1 MSKRQHN
8 RTIALSV
15 LAGMLAS
22 PVFAAP
28 ALVVTD
34 EITDTS
40 QSTTTGQT
48 NQTGQTN
55 ATTTRRMTDE
65 PEDVTEDRLRPGVYP
80 VQPVPPEF
88 AVANDAP
95 ETVPL
100 DWSVG
105 LRGTYTT
112 SNGQE
117 TFVTR
122 LTPQFTATHNGGIA
136 DLVFSGSAEIAKAN
150 GQDAITVTAGGLS
163 LSATAPI
170 DSNTSVKAGAN
181 IGLSQDLPGAVGLSP
196 FVITPP
202 QIVTGGIDLGVDRR
216 FGQFNVGI
224 TGGIDRVNYGPTT
237 RTDTGVTDNSEQN
250 YWSGNGALRLGY
262 QFTPV
267 LEVFGQGEV
276 QRDIFDVQTAS
287 LGVYPNATN
296 RSLRAGIAGKWNT
309 AWSASA
315 SVGVGERVFDE
326 ASLGAFRAQLYG
338 FEVSYTPDPTVKLTA
353 GLDTTLSPAGADNPG
368 TGRIQYAAFARAQY
382 DINSWLRVR
391 ASADWSNSELVGTG
405 TTDRR
410 FALGGGADYVFN
422 KHTSLNA
429 DYGYANSDNIT
440 SGNTQSHQ
448 VSLGVTISR

>member
-8 RTIALSV
+8 RTIALGV

-22 PVFAAP
+22 PALAAP

-34 EITDTS
+34 ETTATS
-40 QSTTTGQT
+40 PST
-48 NQTGQTN
+48 QTGQANQTS
-55 ATTTRRMTDE
+55 TRRVTEE
-65 PEDVTEDRLRPGVYP
+65 PEDLTQDRLRPGVYP

-88 AVANDAP
+88 AVPTDVPATA
-95 ETVPL
+95 PL
-100 DWSVG
+100 DLSVG

-122 LTPQFTATHNGGIA
+122 LTPQFTLNHKGGIA
-136 DLVFSGSAEIAKAN
+136 DLVFAGSAEIAKVN
-150 GQDAITVTAGGLS
+150 GQDNLTVTAGGLS

-170 DSNTSVKAGAN
+170 NSNTSVNAGAN
-181 IGLSQDLPGAVGLSP
+181 IGLSQDLPGTVGLSP
-196 FVITPP
+196 FVTTPP
-202 QIVTGGIDLGVDRR
+202 QIFTGGVDLGVDRR
-216 FGQFNVGI
+216 FGHFNVGI
-224 TGGIDRVNYGPTT
+224 AGGIDRVNYGPTN
-237 RTDTGVTDNSEQN
+237 RTDTGLTDNSEQN

-262 QFTPV
+262 QVTPV
-267 LEVFGQGEV
+267 LELFGQGEV

-296 RSLRAGIAGKWNT
+296 RSLRAGVAGKWNT

-382 DINSWLRVR
+382 DVNSWLRVR
-391 ASADWSNSELVGTG
+391 ASADWSHSELVGTG

-429 DYGYANSDNIT
+429 DYGYANSENIT